1 LRLGARIEL
10 MERKV
15 SDLERDSRRNLEN
28 FEEMEVVVGRWKL
41 SELFVVS
48 LSVLGSFERD
58 LVVVVVGFS
67 ISSWRERLDK

>member
-1 LRLGARIEL
+1 

-58 LVVVVVGFS
+58 LVVVVGFS

>member
-1 LRLGARIEL
+1 

-58 LVVVVVGFS
+58 LVAVGFS

>member
-1 LRLGARIEL
+1 